1 MNNPY
6 SRKEDKNDNKNKNL
20 YKNDDV
26 IGLDADEQAMNGLYG
41 MPKTELEDSDHHEKE
56 TSKK

>member
-6 SRKEDKNDNKNKNL
+6 SRKEGKIDNKNKNL
-20 YKNDDV
+20 YKSDDV
-26 IGLDADEQAMNGLYG
+26 IDLDADEQAMNGLYG
-41 MPKTELEDSDHHEKE
+41 MPETELEDSDHHEKE